1 MSLAM
6 KKEVPNSN
14 LSGNK
19 EISSSSI
26 FSKLSS
32 VKVGVLPLPLYLILA
47 AIIFAASMYGQL
59 PADMIG
65 GFAVIMVMGILL
77 GDIGL
82 RVPILKEIGGPAIL
96 AILVPSTM
104 VFYNLI
110 NPSALKAIT
119 AIMKTSN
126 FLYFYISVLVVGS
139 ILGMNRKVL
148 VQGFARMFVPLI
160 VGTAAAIS
168 AGLLVGTLFGYSI
181 HRTFF
186 YIIIPIVGGG
196 IGEGILPLSLGYSAI
211 LNIPQEALIGQ
222 LIPAAVIGN
231 IVAIVCAGLLKR
243 LGEKKPELTGN
254 GVLVKTGDDSE
265 ILNAKGMADKPID
278 FPLMGAGILMACAF
292 FIFGKVASPFI
303 GIPGAIIMIFAA
315 AIVKYLN
322 IMPAKMEQGSFHL
335 YKFVS
340 SSLTWPL
347 MVGLGVLYTPLKDV
361 IATVTIGY
369 LVVCASVVIA
379 MISSGYFI
387 GRFMNMYPIE
397 SAIVTGCHS
406 GLGGTGDVAILS
418 ASNRMELMPFAQIST
433 RIGGASMIVLATIL
447 IKLWH

>member
-1 MSLAM
+1 M

-47 AIIFAASMYGQL
+47 GIIFAASMYGQL

-361 IATVTIGY
+361 IATVTPGY

>member
-1 MSLAM
+1 M

-47 AIIFAASMYGQL
+47 GIIFAASMYGQL